1 MSKNVA
7 LAKQVRALTREHAE
21 WLDMDNWIETASPTA
36 VSLHDIES
44 GEAPYGTTA
53 CFAGWVCLV
62 SGYQLDWLGSVFRD
76 GRRILADVDSIS
88 RVYAHASGKAAELLG
103 IDEHE
108 ACRIFMA
115 DNDQLDERL
124 AEVFG
129 EPI

>member
-21 WLDMDNWIETASPTA
+21 WLDMEDWLGTDHSIV
-36 VSLHDIES
+36 VSIHDIES
-44 GEAPYGTTA
+44 GKAPCGTTA

-62 SGYQLDWLGSVFRD
+62 SGYQLDWIGYVFRN
-76 GRRILADVDSIS
+76 GRSVLSTDNGYRM
-88 RVYAHASGKAAELLG
+88 RAHASGKAAELLG
-103 IDEHE
+103 IDGYE
-108 ACRIFMA
+108 ANTIFMA
-115 DNDQLDERL
+115 SNDQLDERL